1 LSTLDGEPLGEI
13 APPPT
18 PLCCYGFLTIEYG
31 GTYVV
36 AAAYARAAELL
47 RAYSHHLNGWDAE
60 FGAAV
65 EMSPWLLHGKQI
77 TPRAEMFAGKSGIGQ
92 PCEDGFWRVFPADY
106 EPPLRKR
113 DGSVR

>member
-1 LSTLDGEPLGEI
+1 ML
-13 APPPT
+13 
-18 PLCCYGFLTIEYG
+18 
-31 GTYVV
+31 
-36 AAAYARAAELL
+36 ELL
-47 RAYSHHLNGWDAE
+47 PCIRLCIMIKQKCCNGWDAE

-92 PCEDGFWRVFPADY
+92 PCEDGFWRAFPADY